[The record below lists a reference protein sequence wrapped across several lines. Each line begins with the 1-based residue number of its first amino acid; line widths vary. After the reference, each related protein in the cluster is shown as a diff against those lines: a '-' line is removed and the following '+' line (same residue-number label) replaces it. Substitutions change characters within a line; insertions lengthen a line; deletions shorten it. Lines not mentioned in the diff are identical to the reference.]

1 MVRADAVTRC
11 PTCGQG
17 TLIDLVFD
25 TREVPFGPPRQ
36 DAESSETSVYSCG
49 HEVRGASLATAD
61 GDELAVERRR
71 SEDTV
76 DEGGASWS

>member
-1 MVRADAVTRC
+1 MAQPEDALRC

-17 TLIDLVFD
+17 TLVDLVFD
-25 TREVPFGPPRQ
+25 SRQVPFGPPRQ

-61 GDELAVERRR
+61 GDALAVERRR